1 MNLIKTHRAD
11 YLKIFIDSAVRE
23 EHKRG
28 GTADGKWKDRRP
40 GVGAVRAEVCES
52 RVSSSV
58 FQMSCTVDISHIESE
73 SFRAFFFLFIGCT
86 ASLLSF
92 GLFSRCSE
100 PGLHSI
106 CCARL
111 VIAVA
116 PLVAQ
121 RGL

>member
-1 MNLIKTHRAD
+1 MITKTQFKKKKKSLDTLLALESFPSLNLIKTHRAD

-92 GLFSRCSE
+92 GLFF
-100 PGLHSI
+100 
-106 CCARL
+106 
-111 VIAVA
+111 
-116 PLVAQ
+116 
-121 RGL
+121 